1 MKARVI
7 GGIIYFI
14 LFMFALFTNFFHI
27 LFPIFLLVGLYEIFK
42 MQRNTYDK
50 SYVISYTLIFA
61 LGIAA
66 LHYMTAINSGFV
78 FYVSLLI
85 MLNDTM
91 AYFVGKT
98 FGKHKLSSVSPNK
111 TIEGSIGGIVLGI
124 ILSNLVIAL
133 FMYLNNFTDFV
144 VVRDIA
150 NSHAVFDS
158 TIELLV
164 ISLLITVF
172 GQIGDLLESRLKRTC
187 DIKDSGSIIYGHGGV
202 LDRVDSLVLAMLFL
216 ALYLS

>member
-1 MKARVI
+1 MKARVV
-7 GGIIYFI
+7 GGIIYFV
-14 LFMFALFTNFFHI
+14 LFMTALFTNFFHI
-27 LFPIFLLVGLYEIFK
+27 LFPIFLLVGLYEIFR

-50 SYVISYTLIFA
+50 SYVISYTVIFC
-61 LGIAA
+61 LGIVS
-66 LHYMTAINSGFV
+66 LHYLTAINPGFV

-111 TIEGSIGGIVLGI
+111 TIEGSIGGIVFGI
-124 ILSNLVIAL
+124 LFSNLIIGF
-133 FMYLNNFTDFV
+133 FMYLNNFTDFIV
-144 VVRDIA
+144 VHDIA
-150 NSHAVFDS
+150 NSHAVFNS
-158 TIELLV
+158 KFELIV

-172 GQIGDLLESRLKRTC
+172 GQLGDLLESRLKRTC
-187 DIKDSGSIIYGHGGV
+187 GIKDSGSIIYGHGGV

>member
-1 MKARVI
+1 MKARIV

-14 LFMFALFTNFFHI
+14 LFMIALFTNFFHI

-50 SYVISYTLIFA
+50 SYVISYTVIFC
-61 LGIAA
+61 LGIAS
-66 LHYMTAINSGFV
+66 LYYLTTINSGFV

-98 FGKHKLSSVSPNK
+98 FGHHKLSSVSPNK
-111 TIEGSIGGIVLGI
+111 TIEGSIGGIVFGI
-124 ILSNLVIAL
+124 LLSNIVIWL
-133 FMYLNNFTDFV
+133 FDYLNEFTNFV
-144 VVRDIA
+144 VVHDIA
-150 NSHAVFDS
+150 HGLDVFNSA
-158 TIELLV
+158 IELV
-164 ISLLITVF
+164 IISLLITVF

-187 DIKDSGSIIYGHGGV
+187 EIKDSGSIVYGHGGV